1 MPPSAAFTQVV
12 QTLFD
17 KDGIIVTAADM
28 SKQPKA
34 EIEGIV
40 VTLFLHRHN
49 EKNVINPTMISLLID
64 ALDTIDTHP
73 MLADTH
79 NKALI
84 VTGVSLEGG
93 NDKFFSNGLDLEW
106 MLNSGDS
113 NPGNGS
119 NTELGSDEEI
129 TANSD
134 VAIDKAR
141 ENISSNT
148 TSQMVESFCSNVL
161 ARILV
166 LPFLTIAAIN
176 GHCIG
181 AGLFIALS
189 CDFRIMR
196 TERGFLQ
203 WPEARLGMRL
213 SKGFAELS
221 KAKVTEPVVIREGV
235 LMAKKY
241 TSREALTRSIID
253 HEFPI
258 EELYD
263 QAFKLA
269 VNGLPESAAM
279 KLDYFSPKGYTE
291 IKTELYTDAYRA
303 LKFGRVEDLPHCRL

>member
-1 MPPSAAFTQVV
+1 MPPSAAFTQQA

-17 KDGIIVTAADM
+17 EDGIIVTATDL
-28 SKQPKA
+28 SKQPEA
-34 EIEGIV
+34 ENEGIV

-49 EKNVINPTMISLLID
+49 EKNVINPTMISLLIN
-64 ALDTIDTHP
+64 ALDTIDNHP

-79 NKALI
+79 NKSLI
-84 VTGVSLEGG
+84 ITGVSLEGG
-93 NDKFFSNGLDLEW
+93 KDKFFSNGLDLKW

-113 NPGNGS
+113 NPANDFS
-119 NTELGSDEEI
+119 TELGGDGKS

-134 VAIDKAR
+134 IAIEKAR
-141 ENISSNT
+141 ENVSSNP
-148 TSQMVESFCSNVL
+148 TSQMVESFCSDVL

-166 LPFLTIAAIN
+166 LPFRTIAAIN

-181 AGLFIALS
+181 AGLFIALA

-221 KAKVTEPVVIREGV
+221 KAKVTDPIVIREGV

-241 TSREALTRSIID
+241 TSREALKRRIID

-258 EELYD
+258 EELFD

-269 VNGLPESAAM
+269 VNGLPESEAL

-303 LKFGRVEDLPHCRL
+303 LKFGRVEDSPHCRL